1 MDSYSILN
9 IVMAK
14 VWGGGEQYVYD
25 TSKALIS
32 KENKVYIAADSRNKL
47 LTTKYKKITTVIKCN
62 LYSMAGL
69 VRLEIVAKHK
79 TKSYSIYSMS

>member
-47 LTTKYKKITTVIKCN
+47 LTT
-62 LYSMAGL
+62 
-69 VRLEIVAKHK
+69 
-79 TKSYSIYSMS
+79 